1 MRAPGRVCVCVFVH
15 ATEKEEPRVGSRNP
29 EKGKRWGE
37 KGKREE
43 RVIRRKDSLGERA
56 AE

>member
-1 MRAPGRVCVCVFVH
+1 MCVHVCACMC
-15 ATEKEEPRVGSRNP
+15 ARESKKEEPRVGSRDP
-29 EKGKRWGE
+29 QKGRGWGE

-43 RVIRRKDSLGERA
+43 CVIRREDSLGERA